1 MTIRQTGD
9 GWSRGVGIVL
19 AFTMRLRTWPV
30 AALGLIGLVAL
41 VAVSLATVYDREVDN
56 SGQLEQLNRQQR
68 LVFSKLRLVRTDV
81 YQSAIYVRDYL
92 LDTERA
98 RDPEYREQL
107 AAYRQSTRTTLAEL
121 TAMLPSGGQRQAA
134 AERLRTSLDA
144 YWRILDPLFF
154 WTPAEKASGGGGF
167 VRAEVLHRREE
178 VLALARE
185 IETLNDISYE
195 DQRAEIV
202 RRRAE
207 FRQGLLTLLWQSLVL
222 GVIVTVIVVRQLR
235 VLERRAEEQRV
246 FAEEAERRMR
256 ELSQEI
262 VATQEEERRKLSR
275 ELHDQVGQML
285 TGLRMSLGRIERA
298 GRDGAGDRFH
308 PSLQDARGIV
318 DDLTAMVRDLASGL
332 RPSMLDD
339 LGLAPALEWLGRDVS
354 RRSGMPVDVSVD
366 ARVNDLPDAHRTC
379 AYRVVQEAL
388 TNVVRHARASRAGVV
403 VRREAGGVRIE
414 VRDDGIGLPRGAET
428 GERTGLGLRGLEE
441 RVKELAGSVHIG
453 SGRGSGTTVTVH
465 LPISEEVLRARP
477 AG

>member
-1 MTIRQTGD
+1 
-9 GWSRGVGIVL
+9 
-19 AFTMRLRTWPV
+19 MRLRTWPV

-41 VAVSLATVYDREVDN
+41 VALSLATVYDRAVN
-56 SGQLEQLNRQQR
+56 TSGQLEEVNRQHR
-68 LVFSKLRLVRTDV
+68 LIFSKLRVVRTDV

-107 AAYRQSTRTTLAEL
+107 AAYRESTRTTLADL
-121 TAMLPSGGQRQAA
+121 TAMLPGGGARLAA
-134 AERLRTSLDA
+134 AEQLRASLDA
-144 YWRILDPLFF
+144 YWKILDPLFF
-154 WTPAEKASGGGGF
+154 WTPAEKAARGGEF
-167 VRAEVLHRREE
+167 VRAEVLHRRED

-185 IETLNDISYE
+185 IETLNDRSYE
-195 DQRAEIV
+195 DQRGQIV
-202 RRRAE
+202 IRRTE
-207 FRQGLLTLLWQSLVL
+207 FQQGLLTLLWQSLVL
-222 GVIVTVIVVRQLR
+222 GAIVTVIVVNRLR
-235 VLERRAEEQRV
+235 VLERRTDEQRA

-275 ELHDQVGQML
+275 ELHDQVGQLL

-298 GRDGAGDRFH
+298 GRAGTGDRLT
-308 PSLQDARGIV
+308 PSLNDARAIV

-354 RRSGMPVDVSVD
+354 RRCGMPVTVSVD

-388 TNVVRHARASRAGVV
+388 TNVVRHARATRADVV
-403 VRREAGGVRIE
+403 VRREAGGVMIE
-414 VRDDGIGLPRGAET
+414 VRDDGIGLSGSAGE
-428 GERTGLGLRGLEE
+428 GERPGLGLRGLEE

-453 SGRGSGTTVTVH
+453 SRQGGGTTITAH
-465 LPISEEVLRARP
+465 LPISQEVLRARL